1 MRSAALEAV
10 ELGGVGEA
18 RRSEQVQS
26 LERGLAVIKAF
37 GKGRER
43 MTIAD
48 TARAVAIPRG
58 TAQRF
63 LLTLQQLGYI
73 ESDGRYFSLTP
84 RVLELGYRTL
94 AGQSWWPDAQQIAQ
108 RVATQLQMPCAIG
121 VLDDMAAVYVCYAA
135 VERTVMFKR
144 AVGARLPAFASA
156 IGRALLSGLD
166 PEALRARLASA
177 DLQPLTRF
185 TRHSLEAIEASVDET
200 RRLGRAYVDQEL
212 ELGLASLGAPI
223 FDREGGVAAGISVS
237 FRPEGLSA
245 GAEATIIQALQ
256 SAASEITRILP
267 T

>member
-1 MRSAALEAV
+1 MEVV
-10 ELGGVGEA
+10 EQRGGRDA

-37 GKGRER
+37 GKGRQR

-48 TARAVAIPRG
+48 TARTVGIPRG

-63 LLTLQQLGYI
+63 LLTLQQLGYV

-84 RVLELGYRTL
+84 RVLELGYRIL
-94 AGQSWWPDAQQIAQ
+94 AGQSWWPEGQRIAQ
-108 RVATQLQMPCAIG
+108 RVATQLQMPCAVG
-121 VLDDMAAVYVCYAA
+121 VLDDMAAVYVCYA
-135 VERTVMFKR
+135 ERNALFKR

-166 PEALRARLASA
+166 PEALRAKLAAA

-185 TRHSLEAIEASVDET
+185 TRHALEAIEAAVDET
-200 RRLGRAYVDQEL
+200 RRLGWAYVDQEL

-223 FDREGGVAAGISVS
+223 FDRDGDVVAGISVS
-237 FRPEGLSA
+237 FRPEVFV
-245 GAEATIIQALQ
+245 EARITEAMIIEALRG
-256 SAASEITRILP
+256 AASEIARVLP
-267 T
+267 I